1 MPCPS
6 LLRSVAWVL
15 VLGCSGWATAD
26 EAAKVSYYREVRPI
40 LQEHCQGC
48 HQPAKPMGGLV
59 MTSFEA
65 IKKGGESQ
73 EPAFVAGKPDESSL
87 VNQIT
92 SQDGQ
97 PPAMPKDKPALAA
110 SQVELIRRWISEG
123 AADDTPPMAREAID
137 MSHPPVYKAVPVL
150 TALDFSP
157 DGKLLAVSG
166 YHEVLLH
173 AADGSG
179 IQARLVG
186 LSERI
191 ESAVFSPDGKLL
203 AVTGGSPG
211 RFGEVQVWDVTAKEL
226 KLSHSVTYDTIYGA
240 SWSPDGKLIAFGCGD
255 NSLRAIDVATG
266 KQVLYQGAHSDWVLN
281 TTFSKTGSHVIS
293 VSRDRSMKL
302 TDVATQRFEDN
313 ITSITPGALKGGLI
327 ALDRHPSRE
336 EVAVG
341 GADGVPK
348 LFRIY
353 REEGKERKI
362 GDDFNLIRNYE
373 TMPGRLFE
381 VRFSRDGGRIAC
393 GSSKDNTGE
402 VRVYQTDD
410 AKLVS
415 KLAVPQ
421 GGIYA
426 LAFNPAGTQVASGG
440 FDGIIRL
447 SDAASGELIKE
458 FPAVPLSP
466 AVAAK

>member
-1 MPCPS
+1 MLPS
-6 LLRSVAWVL
+6 RHFVL
-15 VLGCSGWATAD
+15 MLVTVLGASVSWAD
-26 EAAKVSYYREVRPI
+26 ETATVSFYKDVRPL
-40 LQEHCQGC
+40 LQEHCHGC

-59 MTSFEA
+59 MTSYEGL
-65 IKKGGESQ
+65 KKGGESA
-73 EPAFVAGKPDESSL
+73 EAAFMAGKPEKSPLL
-87 VNQIT
+87 VQIT
-92 SQDGQ
+92 AAEGEK
-97 PPAMPKDKPALAA
+97 PAMPKDRPALAA
-110 SQVELIRRWISEG
+110 SQVEIIKRWIAEG
-123 AADDTPPMAREAID
+123 TNDDTPPMARESID
-137 MSHPPVYKAVPVL
+137 MSHPPVYTLAPVI
-150 TALDFSP
+150 TALDYSP

-173 AADGSG
+173 AADGAG
-179 IQARLVG
+179 LQARLVG

-191 ESAVFSPDGKLL
+191 ESAVFSPDGKQL

-211 RFGEVQVWDVTAKEL
+211 RFGEVQVWDVEAREL
-226 KLSHSVTYDTIYGA
+226 KLSHLATYDTVYGA
-240 SWSPDGKLIAFGCGD
+240 SWSPDGKLVAFGCGD
-255 NSLRAIDVATG
+255 NTLRAIEVATG

-281 TTFSKTGSHVIS
+281 TTFSIKGSHVIS

-313 ITSITPGALKGGLI
+313 ITSITPGALKGGLMAI
-327 ALDRHPSRE
+327 DRHPTRE

-353 REEGKERKI
+353 REQGKERKI

-373 TMPGRLFE
+373 TMPGRLFD
-381 VRFSRDGGRIAC
+381 VQFSRDGSRIVC

-402 VRVYQTDD
+402 VRVYSTDD

-415 KLAVPQ
+415 KLAIAK
-421 GGIYA
+421 GGVYA
-426 LAFNPAGTQVASGG
+426 VAFNPAGTHVASAG
-440 FDGIIRL
+440 FDGLIHL

-458 FPAVPLSP
+458 FPAVPLTP

>member
-1 MPCPS
+1 MLCRIHLALAA
-6 LLRSVAWVL
+6 LLAITCQL
-15 VLGCSGWATAD
+15 
-26 EAAKVSYYREVRPI
+26 AAEEGVKVSFYKEIRPI

-48 HQPAKPMGGLV
+48 HQPAKPLGGLM
-59 MTSFEA
+59 MTSYEGL
-65 IKKGGESQ
+65 KKGGESE
-73 EPAFVAGKPDESSL
+73 EPGIVPGQPEKSPLLA
-87 VNQIT
+87 QIT

-97 PPAMPKDKPALAA
+97 APAMPKDRPPLAA
-110 SQVELIRRWISEG
+110 SQVDLIKRWILEG
-123 AADDTPPMAREAID
+123 AADDTPPMARESID
-137 MSHPPVYKAVPVL
+137 MEHPPVYRLAPVI
-150 TALDFSP
+150 TALDYSP
-157 DGKLLAVSG
+157 NGKLLAVSG
-166 YHEVLLH
+166 YHETLLH

-179 IQARLVG
+179 IVARLVG
-186 LSERI
+186 MAERI
-191 ESAVFSPDGKLL
+191 ESAVFSPDGKRL

-211 RFGEVQVWDVTAKEL
+211 RFGEVQVWDVEAKEL
-226 KLSHSVTYDTIYGA
+226 KLSLSVTFDTIYGA
-240 SWSPDGKLIAFGCGD
+240 SWSPDGKLVAFGCGD
-255 NSLRAIDVATG
+255 NTLRAIEAETG

-281 TTFSKTGSHVIS
+281 TTFSTTGSHVIS

-313 ITSITPGALKGGLI
+313 ITSITPGALKGGLMAI
-327 ALDRHPSRE
+327 DRHPTRE

-353 REEGKERKI
+353 REKGKERKI
-362 GDDFNLIRNYE
+362 GDDFNLIRNYD
-373 TMPGRLFE
+373 TMPGRLFD
-381 VRFSRDGGRIAC
+381 VQFSRDGSRIVC

-415 KLAVPQ
+415 KLAVP

-426 LAFNPAGTQVASGG
+426 VTFSPDGGSVASAG
-440 FDGIIRL
+440 FDGVIRL
-447 SDAASGELIKE
+447 SDASNGQLTKE
-458 FPAVPLSP
+458 FPAVPITP

>member
-1 MPCPS
+1 MS
-6 LLRSVAWVL
+6 RLLSFSPVLAWTVL
-15 VLGCSGWATAD
+15 VVTAAA
-26 EAAKVSYYREVRPI
+26 EEPAKVSYYREIRPI

-48 HQPAKPMGGLV
+48 HQPAKPLGGLV
-59 MTSFEA
+59 MTSYEA
-65 IKKGGESQ
+65 IKKGGESE
-73 EPAFVAGKPDESSL
+73 EPAFVPGKPEESPL
-87 VNQIT
+87 VVQIT
-92 SQDGQ
+92 PQDGQ
-97 PPAMPKDKPALAA
+97 AAMPKDRPPLAA
-110 SQVELIRRWISEG
+110 SQIDLIKRWIAEG
-123 AADDTPPMAREAID
+123 AADDTPPMARESVD
-137 MSHPPVYKAVPVL
+137 MSHPPIYSLAPVI
-150 TALDFSP
+150 TSLDYSP

-166 YHEVLLH
+166 YHEVLLQ

-179 IQARLVG
+179 ISARLVG

-211 RFGEVQVWDVTAKEL
+211 RFGELQVWDVEAKEL
-226 KLSHSVTYDTIYGA
+226 KLSLSVTYDTIYGA
-240 SWSPDGKLIAFGCGD
+240 SWSPDGKLVAFGCAD
-255 NSLRAIDVATG
+255 NTLRAVEAATG
-266 KQVLYQGAHSDWVLN
+266 KQVLFQGAHSDWVLD
-281 TTFSKTGSHVIS
+281 TTFNVAGSHVIS

-327 ALDRHPSRE
+327 AVDLHPKRE

-348 LFRIY
+348 LFRIF
-353 REEGKERKI
+353 REKGKERKI

-373 TMPGRLFE
+373 AMPGRLFD
-381 VRFSRDGGRIAC
+381 VSFSRDGSRLAC

-415 KLAVPQ
+415 KLAVPH
-421 GGIYA
+421 GGVYA
-426 LAFNPAGTQVASGG
+426 VAFNPEGTHVASAG
-440 FDGIIRL
+440 FDGLVRI
-447 SDAASGELIKE
+447 SDAANGQLIKE

-466 AVAAK
+466 AVAAKP